1 MTPEHWRQ
9 IEDLYHAAQD
19 RTPADRAALLEC
31 TDPEIRSR
39 VERMLALDSGG
50 QILDRPPA
58 DLLDSSIATMVAAGA
73 QLGPYR
79 IEAPIGAG
87 GMGNVYRAIDTRLG
101 RAVAIKTIHQVFG
114 DRFERE
120 AQAISALNHPHICTL
135 FDVGPD
141 YLVMELLE
149 GRTLAELIREEGPLE
164 RADVVRFGAEIA
176 DALAEAHAAGIVHRD
191 LKPANIILTRRGV
204 KVLDFGLAKVAIEE
218 SRELTPTKNVMGTPA
233 YMAPEQLDGEEAD
246 PRSDLFALGLVLY
259 EMASGQLPYPG
270 ESLGSVL
277 QRGGDSVVIP
287 PVSRIRPGLPAGL
300 DALIAGLL
308 EPDLS
313 KRLQN
318 AGEVRDQLQRLAGR
332 PRSNIKALLGVAAL
346 GLFLLAAAG
355 LWMTHRSG
363 GRSTPIGQAT
373 RVTRITTYEGAESEP
388 SLSPDGA
395 RVAFSWSGE
404 KGDNRDIY
412 VTQIGVTQIGG
423 QTPLRVTHD
432 PAEDDYPAWS
442 PDGKQI
448 AFLRRRA
455 ARRWD
460 IDVVSALGGEERKLH
475 EARFNTDHLGD
486 SHPFLAWS
494 PDSSAIVFTDASEG
508 QEGRTVLNVLSLETG
523 LVRTLDLGGVHGDMG
538 ESSPAISPD
547 GRWLAYRRYTGPNNG
562 ELMVQR
568 LRPGIEVEGA
578 PIAVSGSRPN
588 PASPSWSPDSRRL
601 IFADHRRLFEW
612 ELGGTARPI
621 YVTSSYLGG
630 LTASWPAGRLRVVV
644 ASRGDDYDIWSLP
657 LDPTT
662 HQAAGRATR
671 RVPSSAAENSPRLSP
686 DGRYLAFISSR
697 GGSEEVWLANSDG
710 TNVRQ
715 LSRLG
720 AYISGFPRWSPDS
733 KHIAFHAR
741 TPNEPQ
747 IYLVDPDAGAPRQ
760 ITKSPLGFVGPSW
773 MMDGQH
779 LLAWQVVNGQGQ
791 VFRIRVADGQAEQLF
806 EGCVP
811 VPTPDGKRILYAKTR
826 EPGIFARE
834 LAGDPARNP
843 EERLVGDF
851 EMGYG
856 GMLPVPNGIYY
867 LSFSPQGR
875 PKAFRYFDYRMRRA
889 NDIAPAP
896 PVLQYG
902 LTVSPNQ
909 SELLY
914 STTNDV
920 SSDDLEL
927 LEFQ

>member
-9 IEDLYHAAQD
+9 IEDLYHAARE
-19 RTPADRAALLEC
+19 RTPAERVALLEC
-31 TDPEIRSR
+31 TDPDIRAR

-50 QILDRPPA
+50 EILDRPA
-58 DLLDSSIATMVAAGA
+58 AGLLENSTKTVIAAGA
-73 QLGPYR
+73 QLGPYK

-87 GMGNVYRAIDTRLG
+87 GMGIVYRAIDTRLG

-114 DRFERE
+114 DHFERE

-135 FDVGPD
+135 FDVGPG

-149 GRTLAELIREEGPLE
+149 GRTLAELIREGPLE
-164 RADVVRFGAEIA
+164 RAEVLRFGAQIA

-204 KVLDFGLAKVAIEE
+204 KVLDFGLAKVAIDE
-218 SRELTPTKNVMGTPA
+218 SRELTQTKNVVGTPA

-259 EMASGQLPYPG
+259 EMAAGQLPYPG
-270 ESLGSVL
+270 VSLGSVL
-277 QRGGDSVVIP
+277 QRPSPSVMIP
-287 PVSRIRPGLPAGL
+287 PVSRVRPGAPAGL
-300 DALIAGLL
+300 DALIARLL

-313 KRLQN
+313 KRLQY

-332 PRSNIKALLGVAAL
+332 PRKNVKAFLGVAAL
-346 GLFLLAAAG
+346 GVFLLAAAG
-355 LWMTHRSG
+355 LWMLHRSG
-363 GRSTPIGQAT
+363 SRSTPIGQAT
-373 RVTRITTYEGAESEP
+373 RVTRITTYEGDESEP
-388 SLSPDGA
+388 TLSPDGA
-395 RVAFSWSGE
+395 RVAFSWNGE

-412 VTQIGVTQIGG
+412 VTQIGG
-423 QTPLRVTHD
+423 QTPLRVTRD

-460 IDVVSALGGEERKLH
+460 IHVVSASGGEERKLH
-475 EARFNTDHLGD
+475 ETRFNADHLGD
-486 SHPFLAWS
+486 SHPLLAWS
-494 PDSSAIVFTDASEG
+494 PDGHQIVFTGASED
-508 QEGRTVLNVLSLETG
+508 QEGRTVLSVLSLETG
-523 LVRTLDLGGVHGDMG
+523 LVRALDLGGVHEDIG

-547 GRWLAYRRYTGPNNG
+547 GRWLAFRRYTGPNNG

-588 PASPSWSPDSRRL
+588 PASPSWSPDNKRL

-612 ELGGTARPI
+612 ELGGAARPI
-621 YVTSSYLGG
+621 YVTSAYLGG

-657 LDPTT
+657 VDPAA
-662 HQAAGRATR
+662 HKVAGRPVR
-671 RVPSSAAENSPRLSP
+671 RAPSSASDNSPRFSP
-686 DGRYLAFISSR
+686 DGRYFAFISNR

-747 IYLVDPDAGAPRQ
+747 IYVVDPDAGAPRQ
-760 ITKSPLGFVGPSW
+760 ITNSPLGFVGPSW

-791 VFRIRVADGQAEQLF
+791 VFRIRVADGHAEQLF

-811 VPTPDGKRILYAKTR
+811 VPTPDGKRILYAKTA

-834 LAGDPARNP
+834 SAGDPARNP
-843 EERLVGDF
+843 EERLADDF
-851 EMGYG
+851 EMGNG

-875 PKAFRYFDYRMRRA
+875 PRAFRYFDYRVRRA

-896 PVLQYG
+896 PVLEFG
-902 LTVSPNQ
+902 LTVSPDER
-909 SELLY
+909 ELLY
-914 STTNDV
+914 SATNNA
-920 SSDDLEL
+920 SGDDLVL